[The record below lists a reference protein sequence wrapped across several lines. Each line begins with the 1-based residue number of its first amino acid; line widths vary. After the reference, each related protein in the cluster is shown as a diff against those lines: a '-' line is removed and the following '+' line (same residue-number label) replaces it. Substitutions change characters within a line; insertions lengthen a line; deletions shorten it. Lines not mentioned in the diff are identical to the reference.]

1 MKKHLSLMFKLCV
14 LYFLSA
20 AFLNA
25 QLPNDCSGAL
35 VVCDDSTL
43 NLDALGTGVQEVS
56 GTNDCNSA
64 ENNSIWLKI
73 NIQNY
78 GTFGFILTLQFMI
91 VLVNF

>member
-1 MKKHLSLMFKLCV
+1 MFKLCV

-43 NLDALGTGVQEVS
+43 NLDALGTGVQELS
-56 GTNDCNSA
+56 GHCRWSRHREIDKQPSQFLKLFKFFVQAGA
-64 ENNSIWLKI
+64 ERLEP
-73 NIQNY
+73 QE
-78 GTFGFILTLQFMI
+78 LE
-91 VLVNF
+91 

>member
-1 MKKHLSLMFKLCV
+1 MFKICV

-20 AFLNA
+20 AYLNA

-35 VVCDDSTL
+35 VVCDESTL
-43 NLDALGTGVQEVS
+43 NLDALGIGVQELS
-56 GTNDCNSA
+56 GTNDCFSA